1 LWTAAIFSSLARLA
15 NDGATFS
22 TYTCAGNV
30 KRALKEAGF
39 GWKRAMLA
47 GRLASR

>member
-1 LWTAAIFSSLARLA
+1 
-15 NDGATFS
+15 
-22 TYTCAGNV
+22 V
-30 KRALKEAGF
+30 KRALKEAGFAYRKVAGF